1 MIKMKFVNKEP
12 INKGWSC
19 DRKYCAVTADGTKY
33 LLRITPK
40 ENSASRADMFRIQQE
55 VAALDVPMCKPVEFG
70 ACEDGVYIVQ
80 TWIDGDEAESVIPLL
95 SDTEQYV

>member
-70 ACEDGVYIVQ
+70 A
-80 TWIDGDEAESVIPLL
+80 
-95 SDTEQYV
+95 